1 MKFSI
6 FLVCPSRW
14 LRTWW
19 RVFIADF
26 VYVNFLLGIVQRRIY
41 DPINHVWLSVLLTI
55 FAKNFLRR
63 CLRSPKYSSVKT
75 LWNEK
80 TVKLFNPSPFKPNAP
95 FLYLLKHQKTKGFL
109 TFSSGI
115 GMEHWTKL
123 GYSRSFWAISSSCKT
138 CLGEEKLLSN
148 TRSTQKNIFL

>member
-1 MKFSI
+1 MKFISI
-6 FLVCPSRW
+6 FLVCPSSW

-26 VYVNFLLGIVQRRIY
+26 VYVNFLLGILQRRIY
-41 DPINHVWLSVLLTI
+41 DPINHVWWSVCWLFFPKI
-55 FAKNFLRR
+55 SFVGVGEG
-63 CLRSPKYSSVKT
+63 PKYSSVKT

-115 GMEHWTKL
+115 RMEHWTKL

-148 TRSTQKNIFL
+148 TRSTQKNIF